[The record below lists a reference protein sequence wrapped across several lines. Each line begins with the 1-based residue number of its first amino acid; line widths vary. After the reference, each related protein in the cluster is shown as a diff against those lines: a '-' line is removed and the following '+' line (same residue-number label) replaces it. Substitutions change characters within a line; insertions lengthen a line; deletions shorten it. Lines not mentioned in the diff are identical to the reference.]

1 MKRTAIVTGANSGFG
16 KLITMRLAKRGY
28 TVIAGVRQE
37 ANAKKLAEEI
47 EQASL
52 SGMIHIEALDV
63 TDTQS
68 IQSFQKKLHAY
79 APAPITLLV
88 NNAGTAYA
96 GFAEEVPV
104 DTYRQ
109 QFEVNVFGVM
119 EMTQTVLPFMI
130 SGAKIFNM
138 SSISGLMGMPALS
151 PYVSSKFALEGY
163 TESLRIELA
172 SFGIQAALIEPGSF
186 QTNIW
191 NTSMKEQMV
200 QPAEES
206 KYTSLYQK
214 MMAHIESQ
222 TSSYGDPGEV
232 AELVVRL
239 AEKKRLKRLRYLVGK
254 GVRLSFTAK
263 QLLPWSLWEHIILR
277 TLSSKK

>member
-1 MKRTAIVTGANSGFG
+1 MNKTAIVTGANSGFG
-16 KLITMRLAKRGY
+16 KLITLHLAKQGY

-37 ANAKKLAEEI
+37 TNAKKLAEEVKNAALY
-47 EQASL
+47 ES
-52 SGMIHIEALDV
+52 IHIEALDV

-68 IQSFQKKLHAY
+68 IQAFQKRLNAY
-79 APAPITLLV
+79 APIHLLV

-104 DTYRQ
+104 DQYRE

-119 EMTQTVLPFMI
+119 EMTQAVLPLMT
-130 SGAKIFNM
+130 SGAKILNM

-172 SFGIQAALIEPGSF
+172 AFGIQAALIEPGSF

-191 NTSMKEQMV
+191 NTSMNEQMTP
-200 QPAEES
+200 PAEGS
-206 KYTSLYQK
+206 KYTAIYQN
-214 MMAHIESQ
+214 MMSYIEAQ
-222 TSSYGDPGEV
+222 KNNYGDPGEV
-232 AELVVRL
+232 AELVVSL
-239 AEKKRLKRLRYLVGK
+239 AEKKRLKKLRYLVGK
-254 GVRLSFTAK
+254 GVRLSFIAK
-263 QLLPWSLWEHIILR
+263 QLLPWNVWENIILR

>member
-1 MKRTAIVTGANSGFG
+1 MNKTAIVTGANSGFG
-16 KLITMRLAKRGY
+16 KLITLRLAQQGY

-37 ANAKKLAEEI
+37 TNAKKLAEEVKN
-47 EQASL
+47 AAL
-52 SGMIHIEALDV
+52 SESIHIEALDV

-68 IQSFQKKLHAY
+68 IQAFQKRLNAY
-79 APAPITLLV
+79 APIHLLV

-104 DTYRQ
+104 DQYRE

-119 EMTQTVLPFMI
+119 EMTQAVLPLMT

-172 SFGIQAALIEPGSF
+172 AFGIQAALIEPGSF

-191 NTSMKEQMV
+191 NTSMNEQMTP
-200 QPAEES
+200 PAAGS
-206 KYTSLYQK
+206 KYTTIYEN
-214 MMAHIESQ
+214 MMAYIEAQ
-222 TSSYGDPGEV
+222 KNNYGDPGEV
-232 AELVVRL
+232 AELVVSL
-239 AEKKRLKRLRYLVGK
+239 AEKKRLKKLRYLVGK
-254 GVRLSFTAK
+254 GVRLSFIAK
-263 QLLPWSLWEHIILR
+263 QLLPWNVWENIILR

>member
-1 MKRTAIVTGANSGFG
+1 MNKTAIVTGANSGFG
-16 KLITMRLAKRGY
+16 KLITLRLAQQGY

-37 ANAKKLAEEI
+37 TNAKKLAEEVKNAALF
-47 EQASL
+47 ES
-52 SGMIHIEALDV
+52 IHIEALDV

-68 IQSFQKKLHAY
+68 IQAFQKRLNAY
-79 APAPITLLV
+79 APIHLLV

-104 DTYRQ
+104 DQYRE

-119 EMTQTVLPFMI
+119 EMTQAVLPLMT
-130 SGAKIFNM
+130 SGAKILNM

-172 SFGIQAALIEPGSF
+172 AFGVQAALIEPGSF

-191 NTSMKEQMV
+191 NTSMNEQMTP
-200 QPAEES
+200 PAEGS
-206 KYTSLYQK
+206 KYTAIYQK
-214 MMAHIESQ
+214 MMSYIEAQ
-222 TSSYGDPGEV
+222 KNNYGDPGEV
-232 AELVVRL
+232 AELVVSL
-239 AEKKRLKRLRYLVGK
+239 AEKKRLKKLRYLVGK
-254 GVRLSFTAK
+254 GVRLSFIAK
-263 QLLPWSLWEHIILR
+263 QLLPWNVWENIILR

>member
-1 MKRTAIVTGANSGFG
+1 MNKTAIVTGANSGFG
-16 KLITMRLAKRGY
+16 KLITLRLAQQGY

-37 ANAKKLAEEI
+37 INAKKLAEEVKN
-47 EQASL
+47 AAL
-52 SGMIHIEALDV
+52 SESIHIEALDV
-63 TDTQS
+63 TNTQS
-68 IQSFQKKLHAY
+68 IQAFQKRLNAY
-79 APAPITLLV
+79 APIHLLV

-104 DTYRQ
+104 DQYRE

-119 EMTQTVLPFMI
+119 EMTQAVLPLMT
-130 SGAKIFNM
+130 SGAKILNM

-172 SFGIQAALIEPGSF
+172 AFGIQAALIEPGSF

-191 NTSMKEQMV
+191 NTSMNEQMTP
-200 QPAEES
+200 PAAGS
-206 KYTSLYQK
+206 KYTTIYQK
-214 MMAHIESQ
+214 MMSYIEAQ
-222 TSSYGDPGEV
+222 KNNYGDPGEV
-232 AELVVRL
+232 AELVVSL
-239 AEKKRLKRLRYLVGK
+239 AEKKRLKKLRYLVGK

-263 QLLPWSLWEHIILR
+263 QLLPWNVWENIILR

>member
-1 MKRTAIVTGANSGFG
+1 MNKTAIVTGANSGFG
-16 KLITMRLAKRGY
+16 KLITLRLAQQGY

-37 ANAKKLAEEI
+37 TNAKKLAEEVKNAALF
-47 EQASL
+47 ES
-52 SGMIHIEALDV
+52 IHIEALDV

-68 IQSFQKKLHAY
+68 IQAFQKRLNAY
-79 APAPITLLV
+79 APIHLLV
-88 NNAGTAYA
+88 NNSGTAYA

-104 DTYRQ
+104 DQYRE

-119 EMTQTVLPFMI
+119 EMTQAVLPLMT
-130 SGAKIFNM
+130 SGAKILNM

-172 SFGIQAALIEPGSF
+172 AFGVQAALIEPGSF

-191 NTSMKEQMV
+191 NTSMNEQMTP
-200 QPAEES
+200 PAEGS
-206 KYTSLYQK
+206 KYTAIYENMMSYIEAQK
-214 MMAHIESQ
+214 NN
-222 TSSYGDPGEV
+222 YGDPGEV
-232 AELVVRL
+232 AELVVSL
-239 AEKKRLKRLRYLVGK
+239 AEKKRLKKLRYLVGK
-254 GVRLSFTAK
+254 GVRLSFIAK
-263 QLLPWSLWEHIILR
+263 QLLPWNVWENIILR

>member
-1 MKRTAIVTGANSGFG
+1 MMKRTAIVTGANSGFG
-16 KLITMRLAKRGY
+16 KLITIGLAKQGY

-37 ANAKKLAEEI
+37 ANSKKLAEEI
-47 EQASL
+47 EHASL
-52 SGMIHIEALDV
+52 SEAIHIAALDV

-68 IQSFQKKLHAY
+68 IQAFQKKLHTY
-79 APAPITLLV
+79 APITLLV

-109 QFEVNVFGVM
+109 QFNVNVFGVM
-119 EMTQTVLPFMI
+119 EVTQAVLPFMTN
-130 SGAKIFNM
+130 GAKIFNM

-191 NTSMKEQMV
+191 HTSMNEHMV
-200 QPAEES
+200 LPEEGS
-206 KYTSLYQK
+206 KYIHLYQK
-214 MMAHIESQ
+214 MMAHINAQKSN
-222 TSSYGDPGEV
+222 YGDPREV
-232 AELVVRL
+232 ADLVIRL
-239 AEKKRLKRLRYLVGK
+239 AEKKRLKKLRYPIGK

-263 QLLPWSLWEHIILR
+263 QLLPWNMWEKIILR

>member
-1 MKRTAIVTGANSGFG
+1 MNKTAIVTGANSGFG
-16 KLITMRLAKRGY
+16 KLITLRLAKQGY

-37 ANAKKLAEEI
+37 TNAKKLAEEVKN
-47 EQASL
+47 AAL
-52 SGMIHIEALDV
+52 SESIHIEALDV

-68 IQSFQKKLHAY
+68 IQAFQKRLNAY
-79 APAPITLLV
+79 APIHLLV

-104 DTYRQ
+104 DQYRE

-119 EMTQTVLPFMI
+119 EMTQAVLPLMT
-130 SGAKIFNM
+130 SGAKILNM

-172 SFGIQAALIEPGSF
+172 AFGIQAALIEPGSF

-191 NTSMKEQMV
+191 NTSMNEQMTP
-200 QPAEES
+200 PAEGS
-206 KYTSLYQK
+206 KYTAIYQK
-214 MMAHIESQ
+214 MMSYIEAQ
-222 TSSYGDPGEV
+222 KNNYGDPGEV
-232 AELVVRL
+232 AELVVSL
-239 AEKKRLKRLRYLVGK
+239 AEKKRLKKLRYLVGK
-254 GVRLSFTAK
+254 GVRLSFIAK
-263 QLLPWSLWEHIILR
+263 QLLPWNVWENIILR

>member
-1 MKRTAIVTGANSGFG
+1 MKKTAIVTGANSGFG
-16 KLITMRLAKRGY
+16 KLITLRLAQQGY

-37 ANAKKLAEEI
+37 ANAKKLAEELKK
-47 EQASL
+47 AAL
-52 SGMIHIEALDV
+52 SELIHIEVLDV

-68 IQSFQKKLHAY
+68 IQAFQKRLDTD
-79 APAPITLLV
+79 APIHLLV

-104 DTYRQ
+104 DKYRQ

-119 EMTQTVLPFMI
+119 EMTQAVLPFMTT
-130 SGAKIFNM
+130 GAKILNM

-191 NTSMKEQMV
+191 NTSMNEQMT
-200 QPAEES
+200 QPAEDS
-206 KYTSLYQK
+206 KYTAIYQK
-214 MMAHIESQ
+214 MMSYIEAQ
-222 TSSYGDPGEV
+222 KNNYGDPSEV
-232 AELVVRL
+232 AELVVSL
-239 AEKKRLKRLRYLVGK
+239 AEKKRLKKLRYLVGK
-254 GVRLSFTAK
+254 GVRLSFLAK
-263 QLLPWSLWEHIILR
+263 QLLPWNVWETIILR

>member
-1 MKRTAIVTGANSGFG
+1 MNKTAIVTGANSGFG
-16 KLITMRLAKRGY
+16 KLSTLRLAQQGY

-37 ANAKKLAEEI
+37 TNAKKLAEEVKN
-47 EQASL
+47 AAL
-52 SGMIHIEALDV
+52 SESIHIEALDV

-68 IQSFQKKLHAY
+68 IQAFQKRLNAY
-79 APAPITLLV
+79 APIHLLV

-104 DTYRQ
+104 DQYRE

-119 EMTQTVLPFMI
+119 EMTQAVLPLMT
-130 SGAKIFNM
+130 SGAKILNM

-172 SFGIQAALIEPGSF
+172 AFGIQAALIEPGSF

-191 NTSMKEQMV
+191 NTSMNEQMTP
-200 QPAEES
+200 PAEGS
-206 KYTSLYQK
+206 KYTTIYQN
-214 MMAHIESQ
+214 MMSYIETQ
-222 TSSYGDPGEV
+222 KNNYGDPGEV
-232 AELVVRL
+232 AELVVSL
-239 AEKKRLKRLRYLVGK
+239 AEKKRLKKLRYLVGK
-254 GVRLSFTAK
+254 GVRLSFIAK
-263 QLLPWSLWEHIILR
+263 QLLPWNVWENIILR

>member
-1 MKRTAIVTGANSGFG
+1 MKKTAIVTGANSGFG
-16 KLITMRLAKRGY
+16 KLITMCLAKQGY

-37 ANAKKLAEEI
+37 TNAQKLAEEI
-47 EQASL
+47 KQASL
-52 SGMIHIEALDV
+52 SEHIHIEALDV
-63 TDTQS
+63 TNAQS
-68 IQSFQKKLHAY
+68 IQALQTKLDIY
-79 APAPITLLV
+79 APITLLV

-109 QFEVNVFGVM
+109 QFEVNVFSVM
-119 EMTQTVLPFMI
+119 QMTQAVLPFMM
-130 SGAKIFNM
+130 SGAKIVNM

-172 SFGIQAALIEPGSF
+172 PFGIQAALIEPGSF

-191 NTSMKEQMV
+191 NTSMNQQLVE
-200 QPAEES
+200 PSEGS
-206 KYTSLYQK
+206 KYTSIHQK
-214 MMAHIESQ
+214 MMTYMDAQKSN
-222 TSSYGDPGEV
+222 YGDPQEV
-232 AELVVRL
+232 AELVVTL
-239 AEKKRLKRLRYLVGK
+239 AEKKQLKQLRYLVGK

-263 QLLPWSLWEHIILR
+263 RLLPWNLWEKIILR
-277 TLSSKK
+277 TLLSKK

>member
-1 MKRTAIVTGANSGFG
+1 MNKTAIVTGANSGFG
-16 KLITMRLAKRGY
+16 KLITLRLAQQGY

-37 ANAKKLAEEI
+37 TNAKKLAEEVKN
-47 EQASL
+47 AAL
-52 SGMIHIEALDV
+52 SESIHIEALDV

-68 IQSFQKKLHAY
+68 IQAFQKRLNAY
-79 APAPITLLV
+79 APIHLLV

-104 DTYRQ
+104 DQYRE

-119 EMTQTVLPFMI
+119 EMTQAVLPLMT
-130 SGAKIFNM
+130 SGAKILNM

-172 SFGIQAALIEPGSF
+172 AFGIQTALIEPGSF

-191 NTSMKEQMV
+191 NTSLNEQMT
-200 QPAEES
+200 PPTEGS
-206 KYTSLYQK
+206 KYTAIYQK
-214 MMAHIESQ
+214 MMSYIETQ
-222 TSSYGDPGEV
+222 KNNYGDPDEV
-232 AELVVRL
+232 AELVVSL
-239 AEKKRLKRLRYLVGK
+239 AEKKRLKKLRYLVGK
-254 GVRLSFTAK
+254 GVRLSFIAK
-263 QLLPWSLWEHIILR
+263 QLLPWNVWENIILR

>member
-16 KLITMRLAKRGY
+16 KLITIGLTKQGY

-47 EQASL
+47 KQASL
-52 SGMIHIEALDV
+52 SEAIHIEALDV
-63 TDTQS
+63 TDMQS
-68 IQSFQKKLHAY
+68 IQAFQKKLHAY
-79 APAPITLLV
+79 APITLLV

-109 QFEVNVFGVM
+109 QFDVNVFGVM
-119 EMTQTVLPFMI
+119 EMTQAVLPFMTN
-130 SGAKIFNM
+130 GAKIFNM

-163 TESLRIELA
+163 TESLRIELV

-191 NTSMKEQMV
+191 NTSMNEHML
-200 QPAEES
+200 QPGEGS
-206 KYTSLYQK
+206 KYTSIYQK
-214 MMAHIESQ
+214 MMVYINAQ
-222 TSSYGDPGEV
+222 KTNYGDPREV
-232 AELVVRL
+232 AELVIRL
-239 AEKKRLKRLRYLVGK
+239 AEKKRLKKLRYPIGK

-263 QLLPWSLWEHIILR
+263 QLLPWSMWEKIILR

>member
-16 KLITMRLAKRGY
+16 KLITIGLAKQGY

-47 EQASL
+47 EHTSL
-52 SGMIHIEALDV
+52 SEAIHIAALDV

-68 IQSFQKKLHAY
+68 IQAFQKKLHTY
-79 APAPITLLV
+79 APITLLV

-109 QFEVNVFGVM
+109 QFNVNVFGVM
-119 EMTQTVLPFMI
+119 EVTQAVLPFMTN
-130 SGAKIFNM
+130 GAKIFNM

-191 NTSMKEQMV
+191 HTSMNEHMV
-200 QPAEES
+200 LPEEDS
-206 KYTSLYQK
+206 KYIHLYQK
-214 MMAHIESQ
+214 MMAHINAQKSN
-222 TSSYGDPGEV
+222 YGDPREV
-232 AELVVRL
+232 ADLVIRL
-239 AEKKRLKRLRYLVGK
+239 AEKKRLKKLRYPIGK

-263 QLLPWSLWEHIILR
+263 QLLPWNMWEKIILR

>member
-1 MKRTAIVTGANSGFG
+1 MNKTAIVTGANSGFG
-16 KLITMRLAKRGY
+16 KLITLRLAQQGY

-37 ANAKKLAEEI
+37 TNAKKLAEEVKN
-47 EQASL
+47 AAL
-52 SGMIHIEALDV
+52 SESIHIEALDV

-68 IQSFQKKLHAY
+68 IQAFQKRLNAY
-79 APAPITLLV
+79 APIHLLV

-104 DTYRQ
+104 DQYRE

-119 EMTQTVLPFMI
+119 EMTQAVLPLMT

-172 SFGIQAALIEPGSF
+172 AFGIQAALIEPGSF

-191 NTSMKEQMV
+191 NTSMNEQMTP
-200 QPAEES
+200 PAEGS
-206 KYTSLYQK
+206 KYTTIYQN
-214 MMAHIESQ
+214 MMSYIEAQKNNYS
-222 TSSYGDPGEV
+222 DPGEV
-232 AELVVRL
+232 AELVVSL
-239 AEKKRLKRLRYLVGK
+239 AEKKRLKKLRYLVGK
-254 GVRLSFTAK
+254 GVRLSFIAK
-263 QLLPWSLWEHIILR
+263 QLLPWNVWENIILR

>member
-1 MKRTAIVTGANSGFG
+1 MNKTAIVTGANSGFG
-16 KLITMRLAKRGY
+16 KLITLRLAQQGY

-37 ANAKKLAEEI
+37 TNAKKLAEEVKN
-47 EQASL
+47 AAL
-52 SGMIHIEALDV
+52 SESIHIEALDV

-68 IQSFQKKLHAY
+68 IQAFQKRLNAY
-79 APAPITLLV
+79 APIHLLV

-104 DTYRQ
+104 DQYRE

-119 EMTQTVLPFMI
+119 EMTQAVLPLMT
-130 SGAKIFNM
+130 SGAKILNM

-172 SFGIQAALIEPGSF
+172 AFGIQAALIEPGSF

-191 NTSMKEQMV
+191 NTSMNEQMTP
-200 QPAEES
+200 PAEGS
-206 KYTSLYQK
+206 KYTAIYQN
-214 MMAHIESQ
+214 MMSYIEAQ
-222 TSSYGDPGEV
+222 KNNYGDPGEV
-232 AELVVRL
+232 AELVVSL
-239 AEKKRLKRLRYLVGK
+239 AEKKRLKKLRYLVGK
-254 GVRLSFTAK
+254 GVRLSFIAK
-263 QLLPWSLWEHIILR
+263 QLLPWNVWENIILR

>member
-1 MKRTAIVTGANSGFG
+1 MNKTAIVTGANSGFG
-16 KLITMRLAKRGY
+16 KLITLRLAQQGY

-37 ANAKKLAEEI
+37 TNAKKLAEEVKN
-47 EQASL
+47 AAL
-52 SGMIHIEALDV
+52 SESIHIEALDV

-68 IQSFQKKLHAY
+68 IQAFQKRLNAY
-79 APAPITLLV
+79 APIHLLV

-104 DTYRQ
+104 DQYRE

-119 EMTQTVLPFMI
+119 EMTQAVLPLMT

-172 SFGIQAALIEPGSF
+172 AFGIQAALIEPGSF

-191 NTSMKEQMV
+191 NTSMNEQMTP
-200 QPAEES
+200 PAEGS
-206 KYTSLYQK
+206 KYTTIYQN
-214 MMAHIESQ
+214 MMSYIEAQ
-222 TSSYGDPGEV
+222 KNNYGDPVEV
-232 AELVVRL
+232 AELVVSL
-239 AEKKRLKRLRYLVGK
+239 AEKKRLKKLRYLVGK
-254 GVRLSFTAK
+254 GVRLSFIAK
-263 QLLPWSLWEHIILR
+263 QLLPWNVWENIILR

>member
-1 MKRTAIVTGANSGFG
+1 MNKTAIVTGANSGFG
-16 KLITMRLAKRGY
+16 KLITLRLAQQGY

-37 ANAKKLAEEI
+37 TNAKKLAEEVKN
-47 EQASL
+47 AAL
-52 SGMIHIEALDV
+52 SESIHIEALDV

-68 IQSFQKKLHAY
+68 IQAFQKRLNAY
-79 APAPITLLV
+79 APIHLLV

-104 DTYRQ
+104 DQYRE

-119 EMTQTVLPFMI
+119 EMTQAVLPLMT
-130 SGAKIFNM
+130 SGAKILNM

-172 SFGIQAALIEPGSF
+172 AFGIQAALIEPGSF

-191 NTSMKEQMV
+191 NTSMNEQMTP
-200 QPAEES
+200 PAEGS
-206 KYTSLYQK
+206 KYTAIYQK
-214 MMAHIESQ
+214 MMSYIEAQ
-222 TSSYGDPGEV
+222 KNNYGDPGEV
-232 AELVVRL
+232 AELVVSL
-239 AEKKRLKRLRYLVGK
+239 AEKKRLKKLRYLVGK
-254 GVRLSFTAK
+254 GVRLSFIAK
-263 QLLPWSLWEHIILR
+263 QLLPWNVWENIILR

>member
-1 MKRTAIVTGANSGFG
+1 MNKTAIVTGANSGFG
-16 KLITMRLAKRGY
+16 KLITLRLAQQGY

-37 ANAKKLAEEI
+37 TNAKKLAEEVKN
-47 EQASL
+47 AAL
-52 SGMIHIEALDV
+52 SESIHIEALDV

-68 IQSFQKKLHAY
+68 IQAFQKRLNAY
-79 APAPITLLV
+79 APIHLLV

-104 DTYRQ
+104 DQYRE

-119 EMTQTVLPFMI
+119 EMTQAVLPLMTR
-130 SGAKIFNM
+130 GAKIFNM

-172 SFGIQAALIEPGSF
+172 AFGIQAALIEPGSF

-191 NTSMKEQMV
+191 NTSMNEQMTP
-200 QPAEES
+200 PAEGS
-206 KYTSLYQK
+206 KYTAIYENMMSYIEAQK
-214 MMAHIESQ
+214 NN
-222 TSSYGDPGEV
+222 YGDPGEV
-232 AELVVRL
+232 AELVVSL
-239 AEKKRLKRLRYLVGK
+239 AKKKRLKKLRYLVGK
-254 GVRLSFTAK
+254 GVRLSFIAK
-263 QLLPWSLWEHIILR
+263 QLLPWNVWENIILR

>member
-16 KLITMRLAKRGY
+16 KLITIGLAKQGY
-28 TVIAGVRQE
+28 KVIAGVRQE

-52 SGMIHIEALDV
+52 SAAIHIEALDV

-68 IQSFQKKLHAY
+68 IQAFQKKLHAY
-79 APAPITLLV
+79 APITLLV

-104 DTYRQ
+104 NTYRH
-109 QFEVNVFGVM
+109 QFDVNVFGVM
-119 EMTQTVLPFMI
+119 EVTQAVLPLMTN
-130 SGAKIFNM
+130 GAKIFNM

-172 SFGIQAALIEPGSF
+172 SFGIQVALIEPGSF

-191 NTSMKEQMV
+191 NTSMNEHML
-200 QPAEES
+200 QPEEGS
-206 KYTSLYQK
+206 KYIHIYQK
-214 MMAHIESQ
+214 MMAHINAQKSN
-222 TSSYGDPGEV
+222 YGDPREV
-232 AELVVRL
+232 ADLVIRL
-239 AEKKRLKRLRYLVGK
+239 AEKKRLKKLRYPIGK
-254 GVRLSFTAK
+254 GVRFSFTAK
-263 QLLPWSLWEHIILR
+263 QLLPWSMWEKIILR

>member
-1 MKRTAIVTGANSGFG
+1 MNKTAIVTGANSGFG
-16 KLITMRLAKRGY
+16 KLITLRLAQQGY

-37 ANAKKLAEEI
+37 TNAKKLAEEVKN
-47 EQASL
+47 AAL
-52 SGMIHIEALDV
+52 SESIHIEALDV

-68 IQSFQKKLHAY
+68 IQAFQKRLNAY
-79 APAPITLLV
+79 APIHLLV

-104 DTYRQ
+104 DQYRE

-119 EMTQTVLPFMI
+119 EMTQAVLPLMT
-130 SGAKIFNM
+130 SGAKILNM

-172 SFGIQAALIEPGSF
+172 AFGIQAALIEPGSF

-191 NTSMKEQMV
+191 NTSMNEQMTP
-200 QPAEES
+200 PAEGS
-206 KYTSLYQK
+206 KYTTIYQN
-214 MMAHIESQ
+214 MMAYIETQ
-222 TSSYGDPGEV
+222 KNNYGDPGEV
-232 AELVVRL
+232 AELVVSL
-239 AEKKRLKRLRYLVGK
+239 AEKKRLKKLRYLVGK
-254 GVRLSFTAK
+254 GVRLSFIAK
-263 QLLPWSLWEHIILR
+263 QLLPWNVWENIILR

>member
-1 MKRTAIVTGANSGFG
+1 MNKTAIVTGANSGFG
-16 KLITMRLAKRGY
+16 KLITLRLAKQGY

-37 ANAKKLAEEI
+37 TNAKKLAEEVKN
-47 EQASL
+47 AAL
-52 SGMIHIEALDV
+52 SESIHIEALDV

-68 IQSFQKKLHAY
+68 IQAFQKRLNAY
-79 APAPITLLV
+79 APIHLLV

-104 DTYRQ
+104 DQYRE

-119 EMTQTVLPFMI
+119 EMTQAVLPLMT

-172 SFGIQAALIEPGSF
+172 AFGIQAVLIEPGSF

-191 NTSMKEQMV
+191 NTSMNEQMTP
-200 QPAEES
+200 PAAGS
-206 KYTSLYQK
+206 KYTTIYEN
-214 MMAHIESQ
+214 MMAYIEAQ
-222 TSSYGDPGEV
+222 KNNYGDPGEV
-232 AELVVRL
+232 AELVVSL
-239 AEKKRLKRLRYLVGK
+239 AEKKRLKKLRYLVGK
-254 GVRLSFTAK
+254 GVRLSFIAK
-263 QLLPWSLWEHIILR
+263 QLLPWNVWENIILQ

>member
-1 MKRTAIVTGANSGFG
+1 MNKTAIVTGANSGFG
-16 KLITMRLAKRGY
+16 KLITLRLAQQGY

-37 ANAKKLAEEI
+37 TNAKKLAEEVKN
-47 EQASL
+47 AAL
-52 SGMIHIEALDV
+52 SESIHIEALDV

-68 IQSFQKKLHAY
+68 IQAFQKRLNAY
-79 APAPITLLV
+79 APIHLLV

-104 DTYRQ
+104 DQYRE

-119 EMTQTVLPFMI
+119 EMTQAVLPLMT

-172 SFGIQAALIEPGSF
+172 AFGIQAALIEPGSF

-191 NTSMKEQMV
+191 NTSMNEQMTP
-200 QPAEES
+200 PAEGS
-206 KYTSLYQK
+206 KYTTIYQN
-214 MMAHIESQ
+214 MMSYIETQ
-222 TSSYGDPGEV
+222 KNNYGDPGEV
-232 AELVVRL
+232 AELVVSL
-239 AEKKRLKRLRYLVGK
+239 AEKKRLKKLRYLVGK
-254 GVRLSFTAK
+254 GVRLSFIAK
-263 QLLPWSLWEHIILR
+263 QLLPWNVWENIILW

>member
-1 MKRTAIVTGANSGFG
+1 MNKTAIVTGANSGFG
-16 KLITMRLAKRGY
+16 KLITLRLAQQGY

-37 ANAKKLAEEI
+37 TNAKKLAEEVKN
-47 EQASL
+47 AAL
-52 SGMIHIEALDV
+52 SESIHIEALDV
-63 TDTQS
+63 TNTQS
-68 IQSFQKKLHAY
+68 IQAFQKRLNAY
-79 APAPITLLV
+79 APIHLLV

-104 DTYRQ
+104 DQYRE

-119 EMTQTVLPFMI
+119 EMTQAALPLMT
-130 SGAKIFNM
+130 SGAKILNM

-172 SFGIQAALIEPGSF
+172 AFGIQAALIEPGSF

-191 NTSMKEQMV
+191 NTSMNEQMTP
-200 QPAEES
+200 PAAGS
-206 KYTSLYQK
+206 KYTAIYQK
-214 MMAHIESQ
+214 MMSYIEAQ
-222 TSSYGDPGEV
+222 KNNYGDPGEV
-232 AELVVRL
+232 AELVVSL
-239 AEKKRLKRLRYLVGK
+239 AEKKRLKKLRYLVGK
-254 GVRLSFTAK
+254 GVRLSFIAK
-263 QLLPWSLWEHIILR
+263 QLLPWNVWENIILR

>member
-1 MKRTAIVTGANSGFG
+1 MNKTAIVTGANSGFG
-16 KLITMRLAKRGY
+16 KLITLRLAQQGY

-37 ANAKKLAEEI
+37 TNAKKLAEEVKN
-47 EQASL
+47 AAL
-52 SGMIHIEALDV
+52 SESIHIEALDV

-68 IQSFQKKLHAY
+68 IQAFQKRLNAY
-79 APAPITLLV
+79 APIHLLV

-104 DTYRQ
+104 DQYRE

-119 EMTQTVLPFMI
+119 EMTQAVLPLMT

-172 SFGIQAALIEPGSF
+172 AFGIQAALIEPGSF

-191 NTSMKEQMV
+191 NTSMNEQMTP
-200 QPAEES
+200 PAAGS
-206 KYTSLYQK
+206 KYTTIYENMMSYIEAQK
-214 MMAHIESQ
+214 NN
-222 TSSYGDPGEV
+222 YGDPGEV
-232 AELVVRL
+232 AELVVSL
-239 AEKKRLKRLRYLVGK
+239 AEKKRLKKLRYLVGK
-254 GVRLSFTAK
+254 GVRLSFIAK
-263 QLLPWSLWEHIILR
+263 QLLPWNVWENIILR

>member
-1 MKRTAIVTGANSGFG
+1 MNKTAIVTGANSGFG
-16 KLITMRLAKRGY
+16 KLITLRLAQQGY

-37 ANAKKLAEEI
+37 TNAKKLAEEVKN
-47 EQASL
+47 AAL
-52 SGMIHIEALDV
+52 SESIHIEALDV

-68 IQSFQKKLHAY
+68 IQAFQKRLNAY
-79 APAPITLLV
+79 APIHLLV

-104 DTYRQ
+104 DQYRE

-119 EMTQTVLPFMI
+119 EMTQAVLPLMT
-130 SGAKIFNM
+130 SGAKILNM

-172 SFGIQAALIEPGSF
+172 AFGIQAALIEPGSF

-191 NTSMKEQMV
+191 NTSMNEQMTP
-200 QPAEES
+200 PAAGS
-206 KYTSLYQK
+206 KYTTIYEN
-214 MMAHIESQ
+214 MMAYIEAQ
-222 TSSYGDPGEV
+222 KNNYGDPDEV
-232 AELVVRL
+232 AELVVSL
-239 AEKKRLKRLRYLVGK
+239 AEKKRLKKLRYLVGK
-254 GVRLSFTAK
+254 GVRLSFIAK
-263 QLLPWSLWEHIILR
+263 QLLPWNVWENIILR

>member
-1 MKRTAIVTGANSGFG
+1 MNKTAIVTGANSGFG
-16 KLITMRLAKRGY
+16 KLITLRLAQQGY

-37 ANAKKLAEEI
+37 TKAKKLAEEVKN
-47 EQASL
+47 AAL
-52 SGMIHIEALDV
+52 SESIHIEALDV

-68 IQSFQKKLHAY
+68 IQTFQKRLNAY
-79 APAPITLLV
+79 APIHLLV

-104 DTYRQ
+104 DQYRE

-119 EMTQTVLPFMI
+119 EMTQAVLPLMTR
-130 SGAKIFNM
+130 GAKILNM

-172 SFGIQAALIEPGSF
+172 AFGIQAALIEPGSF

-191 NTSMKEQMV
+191 NTSMNEQMTP
-200 QPAEES
+200 PAEGS
-206 KYTSLYQK
+206 KYTAIYEK
-214 MMAHIESQ
+214 MMSYIEAQ
-222 TSSYGDPGEV
+222 KNNYGDPGEV
-232 AELVVRL
+232 AELVVSL
-239 AEKKRLKRLRYLVGK
+239 AEKKRLKKLRYLVGK
-254 GVRLSFTAK
+254 GVRLSFIAK
-263 QLLPWSLWEHIILR
+263 QLLPWNVWENIILR

>member
-1 MKRTAIVTGANSGFG
+1 MNKTAIVTGANSGFG
-16 KLITMRLAKRGY
+16 KLITLRLAKQGY

-37 ANAKKLAEEI
+37 TNAKKLAEEVKNAALF
-47 EQASL
+47 ES
-52 SGMIHIEALDV
+52 IHIEALDV

-68 IQSFQKKLHAY
+68 IQAFQKRLNAY
-79 APAPITLLV
+79 APIHLLV

-104 DTYRQ
+104 DQYRE

-119 EMTQTVLPFMI
+119 EMTQAVLPLMT
-130 SGAKIFNM
+130 SGAKILNM

-172 SFGIQAALIEPGSF
+172 AFGIQAALIEPGSF

-191 NTSMKEQMV
+191 NTSMNEQMAP
-200 QPAEES
+200 PAEGS
-206 KYTSLYQK
+206 KYTAIYQK
-214 MMAHIESQ
+214 MMSYIEAQ
-222 TSSYGDPGEV
+222 KNNYGDPDEV
-232 AELVVRL
+232 AELVVSL
-239 AEKKRLKRLRYLVGK
+239 AEKKRLKKLRYLVGK
-254 GVRLSFTAK
+254 GVRLSFIAK
-263 QLLPWSLWEHIILR
+263 QLLPWNVWENIILR

>member
-1 MKRTAIVTGANSGFG
+1 MNKTAIVTGANSGFG
-16 KLITMRLAKRGY
+16 KLITLRLAQQGY

-37 ANAKKLAEEI
+37 TNAKKLAEEVKN
-47 EQASL
+47 AAL
-52 SGMIHIEALDV
+52 SESIHIEALDV

-68 IQSFQKKLHAY
+68 IQAFQKRLNAY
-79 APAPITLLV
+79 APIHLLV

-104 DTYRQ
+104 DQYRE

-119 EMTQTVLPFMI
+119 EMTQAVLPLMT
-130 SGAKIFNM
+130 SGAKILNM

-172 SFGIQAALIEPGSF
+172 AFGIQAALIEPGSF

-191 NTSMKEQMV
+191 NTSMNEQMTP
-200 QPAEES
+200 PAEGS
-206 KYTSLYQK
+206 KYTAIYQK
-214 MMAHIESQ
+214 MMSYIEAQ
-222 TSSYGDPGEV
+222 KNNYGDPGEV
-232 AELVVRL
+232 AALVVSL
-239 AEKKRLKRLRYLVGK
+239 AEKKRLKKLRYLVGK
-254 GVRLSFTAK
+254 GVRLSFIAK
-263 QLLPWSLWEHIILR
+263 QLLPWNVWENIILR

>member
-1 MKRTAIVTGANSGFG
+1 MNKTAIVTGANSGFG
-16 KLITMRLAKRGY
+16 KLITLRLAQQGY

-37 ANAKKLAEEI
+37 TNAKKLAEEVKN
-47 EQASL
+47 AAL
-52 SGMIHIEALDV
+52 SESIHIEALDV

-68 IQSFQKKLHAY
+68 IQAFQKRLNAY
-79 APAPITLLV
+79 APIHLLV

-104 DTYRQ
+104 DQYRE

-119 EMTQTVLPFMI
+119 EMTQAVLPLMTN
-130 SGAKIFNM
+130 GAKIFNM

-191 NTSMKEQMV
+191 NTSMNEQMTP
-200 QPAEES
+200 PAEGS
-206 KYTSLYQK
+206 KYTAIYQK
-214 MMAHIESQ
+214 MMSYIEAQ
-222 TSSYGDPGEV
+222 KNNYGDPGEV
-232 AELVVRL
+232 AELVVSL
-239 AEKKRLKRLRYLVGK
+239 AEKKRLKKLRYLVGK
-254 GVRLSFTAK
+254 GVRLSFIAK
-263 QLLPWSLWEHIILR
+263 QLLPWNVWENIILR

>member
-1 MKRTAIVTGANSGFG
+1 MNKTAIVTGANSGFG
-16 KLITMRLAKRGY
+16 KLITLRLAQQGY

-37 ANAKKLAEEI
+37 TNAKKLAEEVKNAALF
-47 EQASL
+47 ES
-52 SGMIHIEALDV
+52 IHIEALDV

-68 IQSFQKKLHAY
+68 IQAFQKRLNAY
-79 APAPITLLV
+79 APIHLLV

-104 DTYRQ
+104 DQYRE

-119 EMTQTVLPFMI
+119 EMTQAVLPLMT
-130 SGAKIFNM
+130 SGAKILNM

-172 SFGIQAALIEPGSF
+172 AFGIQAALIEPGSF

-191 NTSMKEQMV
+191 NTSMNEQMTP
-200 QPAEES
+200 PAAGS
-206 KYTSLYQK
+206 KYTAIYQK
-214 MMAHIESQ
+214 MMSYIEAQ
-222 TSSYGDPGEV
+222 KNNYGDPGEV
-232 AELVVRL
+232 AELVVSL
-239 AEKKRLKRLRYLVGK
+239 AEKKRLKKLRYLVGK
-254 GVRLSFTAK
+254 GVRLSFIAK
-263 QLLPWSLWEHIILR
+263 QLLPWNVWENIILR

>member
-1 MKRTAIVTGANSGFG
+1 MNKTAIVTGANSGFG
-16 KLITMRLAKRGY
+16 KLITLRLAQQGY

-37 ANAKKLAEEI
+37 TNAKKLAEEVKN
-47 EQASL
+47 AAL
-52 SGMIHIEALDV
+52 SESIHIEALDV

-68 IQSFQKKLHAY
+68 IQAFQKRLNAY
-79 APAPITLLV
+79 APIHLLV

-104 DTYRQ
+104 DQYRE

-119 EMTQTVLPFMI
+119 EMTQAVLPLMT

-172 SFGIQAALIEPGSF
+172 AFGIQAALIEPGSF

-191 NTSMKEQMV
+191 NTSMNEQMTP
-200 QPAEES
+200 PAAGS
-206 KYTSLYQK
+206 KYTTIYQN
-214 MMAHIESQ
+214 MMSYIETQ
-222 TSSYGDPGEV
+222 KNNYGDPGEV
-232 AELVVRL
+232 AELVVSL
-239 AEKKRLKRLRYLVGK
+239 AEKKRLKKLRYLVGK
-254 GVRLSFTAK
+254 GVRLSFIAK
-263 QLLPWSLWEHIILR
+263 QLLPWNVWENIILR

>member
-1 MKRTAIVTGANSGFG
+1 MMNKTAIVTGANSGFG
-16 KLITMRLAKRGY
+16 KLITLRLAQQGY

-37 ANAKKLAEEI
+37 TNAKKLAEEVKNAALF
-47 EQASL
+47 ES
-52 SGMIHIEALDV
+52 IHIEALDV

-68 IQSFQKKLHAY
+68 IQAFQKRLNAY
-79 APAPITLLV
+79 APIHLLV

-104 DTYRQ
+104 DQYRE

-119 EMTQTVLPFMI
+119 EMTQAVLPLMT
-130 SGAKIFNM
+130 SGAKILNM

-172 SFGIQAALIEPGSF
+172 AFGIQAALIEPGSF

-191 NTSMKEQMV
+191 NTSMNEQMTP
-200 QPAEES
+200 PAAGS
-206 KYTSLYQK
+206 KYTAIYQK
-214 MMAHIESQ
+214 MMSYIEAQ
-222 TSSYGDPGEV
+222 KNNYGDPGEV
-232 AELVVRL
+232 AELVVSL
-239 AEKKRLKRLRYLVGK
+239 AEKKRLKKLRYLVGK
-254 GVRLSFTAK
+254 GVRLSFIAK
-263 QLLPWSLWEHIILR
+263 QLLPWNVWENIILR

>member
-1 MKRTAIVTGANSGFG
+1 MNKTAIVTGANSGFG
-16 KLITMRLAKRGY
+16 KLITLRLAQQGY

-37 ANAKKLAEEI
+37 TNAKKLAEEVKN
-47 EQASL
+47 AAL
-52 SGMIHIEALDV
+52 SESIHIEALDV

-68 IQSFQKKLHAY
+68 IQAFQKRLNAY
-79 APAPITLLV
+79 APIHLLV

-104 DTYRQ
+104 DQYRE

-119 EMTQTVLPFMI
+119 EMTQAVLPLMT
-130 SGAKIFNM
+130 SGAKILNM

-172 SFGIQAALIEPGSF
+172 AFGIQAALIEPGSF
-186 QTNIW
+186 KTNIW
-191 NTSMKEQMV
+191 NTSMNEQMTP
-200 QPAEES
+200 PAEGS
-206 KYTSLYQK
+206 KYTTIYQN
-214 MMAHIESQ
+214 MMSYIEAQ
-222 TSSYGDPGEV
+222 KNNYGDPGEV
-232 AELVVRL
+232 AELVVSL
-239 AEKKRLKRLRYLVGK
+239 AEKKRLKKLRYLVGK
-254 GVRLSFTAK
+254 GVRLSFIAK
-263 QLLPWSLWEHIILR
+263 QLLPWNVWENIILR

>member
-1 MKRTAIVTGANSGFG
+1 MNKTAIVTGANSGFG
-16 KLITMRLAKRGY
+16 KLITLRLAQQGY

-37 ANAKKLAEEI
+37 TNAKKLAEEVKN
-47 EQASL
+47 AAL
-52 SGMIHIEALDV
+52 SESIHIEALDV

-68 IQSFQKKLHAY
+68 IQAFQKRLNAY
-79 APAPITLLV
+79 APIHLLV

-104 DTYRQ
+104 DQYRE

-119 EMTQTVLPFMI
+119 EMTQAVLPLMT
-130 SGAKIFNM
+130 SGAKILNM

-172 SFGIQAALIEPGSF
+172 AFGIQAALIEPGSF

-191 NTSMKEQMV
+191 NTSMNEQMTP
-200 QPAEES
+200 PAEGS
-206 KYTSLYQK
+206 KYTAIYQN
-214 MMAHIESQ
+214 MMSYIEAQ
-222 TSSYGDPGEV
+222 KNNYGDPGEV
-232 AELVVRL
+232 AELVVSL
-239 AEKKRLKRLRYLVGK
+239 AEKKRLKKLRYLVGK
-254 GVRLSFTAK
+254 GVRLSFIAK
-263 QLLPWSLWEHIILR
+263 QLLPWNVWETIILR

>member
-1 MKRTAIVTGANSGFG
+1 MNKTAIVTGANSGFG
-16 KLITMRLAKRGY
+16 KLITLRLAQQGY

-37 ANAKKLAEEI
+37 TNAKKLAEEVKNAALC
-47 EQASL
+47 ES
-52 SGMIHIEALDV
+52 IHIEALDV

-68 IQSFQKKLHAY
+68 IQAFQKRLNAY
-79 APAPITLLV
+79 APIHLLV

-104 DTYRQ
+104 DQYRE

-119 EMTQTVLPFMI
+119 EMTQAVLPLMT
-130 SGAKIFNM
+130 SGAKILNM

-172 SFGIQAALIEPGSF
+172 AFGIQAALIEPGSF

-191 NTSMKEQMV
+191 NTSMNEQMTP
-200 QPAEES
+200 PAAGS
-206 KYTSLYQK
+206 KYTTIYQN
-214 MMAHIESQ
+214 MMSYIETQ
-222 TSSYGDPGEV
+222 KNNYGDPGEV
-232 AELVVRL
+232 AELVVSL
-239 AEKKRLKRLRYLVGK
+239 AEKKRLKKLRYLVGK
-254 GVRLSFTAK
+254 GVRLSFIAK
-263 QLLPWSLWEHIILR
+263 QLLPWNVWENIILR

>member
-1 MKRTAIVTGANSGFG
+1 MMKRTAIVTGANSGFG
-16 KLITMRLAKRGY
+16 KLITIGLAKQGY

-47 EQASL
+47 EHASL
-52 SGMIHIEALDV
+52 SEAIHIAALDV

-68 IQSFQKKLHAY
+68 IQAFQKKLHTY
-79 APAPITLLV
+79 APITLLV

-109 QFEVNVFGVM
+109 QFNVNVFGVM
-119 EMTQTVLPFMI
+119 EVTQAVLPFMTN
-130 SGAKIFNM
+130 GAKIFNM

-191 NTSMKEQMV
+191 HTSMNEHMV
-200 QPAEES
+200 LPEEGS
-206 KYTSLYQK
+206 KYIHLYQK
-214 MMAHIESQ
+214 MMTHINAQKSN
-222 TSSYGDPGEV
+222 YGDPREV
-232 AELVVRL
+232 ADLVIRL
-239 AEKKRLKRLRYLVGK
+239 AEKKRLKKLRYPIGK

-263 QLLPWSLWEHIILR
+263 QLLPWNMWEKIILR